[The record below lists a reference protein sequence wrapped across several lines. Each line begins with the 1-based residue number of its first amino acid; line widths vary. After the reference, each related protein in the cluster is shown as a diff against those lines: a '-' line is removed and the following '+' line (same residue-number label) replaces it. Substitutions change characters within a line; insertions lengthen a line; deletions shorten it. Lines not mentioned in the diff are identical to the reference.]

1 MHREKELLNSVMPMI
16 TAEAVKMAR
25 KYANLPSMTVQDVK
39 QEMSLE
45 AVKAL
50 RNYDPAKASPA
61 THAYN
66 AIRTAKKTIRHQLK
80 DFTGETRETIH
91 GTAPKACPECGAK
104 LHYGNC
110 ECGYSAAPNA
120 VQISFECQFP
130 EASPDLGCTGLDA
143 EYRLFSAAE
152 EWHPDDRQ
160 LLHALYTGD
169 ANPQNATC
177 RPFGESVQ
185 NYYGWSRSRAQTAL
199 NRLRANCAE
208 VLGC

>member
-1 MHREKELLNSVMPMI
+1 MQTETESFRELLPMI

-25 KYANLPSMTVQDVK
+25 KYANLPSMNVRDVR

-45 AVKAL
+45 VVKSL
-50 RNYDPAKASPA
+50 RTYDPGKASIS

-80 DFTGETRETIH
+80 EYTGETRETIH
-91 GTAPKACPECGAK
+91 GSAPKVCPECGTK

-120 VQISFECQFP
+120 LQISFECQAP
-130 EASPDLGCTGLDA
+130 EVCGDLGMGGMDA
-143 EYRLFSAAE
+143 EYKLFAASE
-152 EWHPDDRQ
+152 SWEQDDRH
-160 LLHALYTGD
+160 LLHALYTGET
-169 ANPQNATC
+169 NFQNSVC
-177 RPFGESVQ
+177 RPYTESVQ
-185 NYYGWSRSRAQTAL
+185 NYYGWSRKRAQSAL
-199 NRLRANCAE
+199 TRLRSNCAE